1 MAWDCP
7 LPIFSTFLVAVD
19 AIPLGTA
26 EAQVRL
32 RNQPT
37 SPKPNTPTFSAALKN
52 CVSSLSEKKKKE
64 KKRNRCL
71 KSSWGREEVGLPQ
84 HPPPAALNSPSR
96 GLSSLLPTQDLSQDK
111 ADHLP
116 PPTWQMGRNLGLL
129 GRRGDGEVYKEP
141 FYGPGDRGLGSWG
154 GRLERG
160 EPGAAPLPVAIKT
173 LASAEVQQHLR
184 ESRDSRTKAG
194 RAFSQLVAFAPPAS
208 PPPPLGPSLGAVTPA
223 PVALRNLGRSRWSL
237 APNPPTTRGTREAT
251 PPEAALQPLWLSSF
265 CLEPVRA
272 NGGRERGRGRKS
284 VGCAK

>member
-1 MAWDCP
+1 M
-7 LPIFSTFLVAVD
+7 
-19 AIPLGTA
+19 
-26 EAQVRL
+26 
-32 RNQPT
+32 
-37 SPKPNTPTFSAALKN
+37 
-52 CVSSLSEKKKKE
+52 
-64 KKRNRCL
+64 
-71 KSSWGREEVGLPQ
+71 GLPQ
-84 HPPPAALNSPSR
+84 HPPPAPLTSPSR

-111 ADHLP
+111 ADNLP
-116 PPTWQMGRNLGLL
+116 PRPGRWVEILGYSSGGETGRSIRSPFMGRGT
-129 GRRGDGEVYKEP
+129 GDG
-141 FYGPGDRGLGSWG
+141 GLGSWG

-173 LASAEVQQHLR
+173 LASAEVQQHRR

-194 RAFSQLVAFAPPAS
+194 RAFSPLVAFAPPAS
-208 PPPPLGPSLGAVTPA
+208 PPPPLGSSLGAVTPA

-272 NGGRERGRGRKS
+272 NGARERGRGRKG